1 MTAPDPLRDHMQA
14 VFDDVADRDGD
25 RANYWCPC
33 HGTALT
39 WCLRFEEELARAA
52 DFDLQRPLTPGR
64 NRP

>member
-39 WCLRFEEELARAA
+39 WCPVFEEQVAHEA
-52 DFDLQRPLTPGR
+52 DYERKRRL
-64 NRP
+64 